1 MRVLVIGGSI
11 GGLATALFLH
21 RVGIDVDIYEQTQEL
36 RELALARSVSSKVE
50 SVGIEIFPPYVRG
63 SAVWLRPGGVRA
75 LIRHSGSSLQGLNA
89 VMKSW
94 LTFPLVQKTS

>member
-36 RELALARSVSSKVE
+36 RELGVGTIVSSKVE
-50 SVGIEIFPPYVRG
+50 SVG
-63 SAVWLRPGGVRA
+63 
-75 LIRHSGSSLQGLNA
+75 H
-89 VMKSW
+89 
-94 LTFPLVQKTS
+94 